1 MRIPFKKIDPSAYT
15 PFKRYPSDAGY
26 DLVAISV
33 EYNECGNLVCHT
45 GLAFEIPRG
54 YVGLL
59 FPRSSSAHMSL
70 TMANCVGVI
79 DSSYR
84 GEVTAEFRLLSM
96 KNIYKRGDRC
106 CQLVV
111 VPYLTL
117 DFIEKK
123 ELSATERVSGGY
135 GSTGL

>member
-1 MRIPFKKIDPSAYT
+1 MKVYYKKLDSSAYT

-26 DLVAISV
+26 DLVATSV
-33 EYNECGNLVCHT
+33 EYNGHGNLVCHT

-79 DSSYR
+79 DASYR
-84 GEVTAEFRLLSM
+84 GEVTAEFRLISM
-96 KNIYKRGDRC
+96 KSIYKRGDRC

-123 ELSATERVSGGY
+123 ELSTTERGSGGY

>member
-96 KNIYKRGDRC
+96 KNVYKRGDRC

-111 VPYLTL
+111 LPYLTL

-123 ELSATERVSGGY
+123 ELSATERGSGGY